1 MRTRGDKYLDDPFV
15 NNPALTTAPPSYRVV
30 LAGFMF
36 SLALTLL
43 ALLDVRRGF
52 LFVDYPVRTLFYVL
66 APSHALMLAG
76 GVAGMYASHR
86 GLRSREAH
94 LLQPSHLVRTLTFVI
109 LALLVIDLFVYR
121 GVLAARSM
129 TAGRVGL
136 DWMAAFGVAAWWKPV
151 AQATSYLLNV
161 WHATMLGLL
170 LSGLALTM
178 LPVFFT
184 SHIARNGFTGS
195 LLGALFALTQP
206 FCSCCSSVMAPS
218 LVRRGASTT
227 FLLSFILGAP
237 MLNITTITLALALLP
252 LPFAATR
259 ILAGLVVTVLVANL
273 VARLADR
280 WDRSD
285 VTKSAKTIEPARRS
299 GWLRRIGDVYL
310 GLLDLDRLMRQG
322 AVRTPSQL
330 FSQWLSV
337 SGRLGL
343 VLVPTLWLWSV
354 IASALFQALP
364 SAFGNNLPSVVLA
377 AFGGTFFMIST
388 WSEIPMAL
396 ELINAGYDGP
406 AAALL
411 VVLPAISLP
420 CMILLAGTLRR
431 VRMVAVLSA
440 AVMIVG
446 IVAGTMFL

>member
-1 MRTRGDKYLDDPFV
+1 MRSVATRTLDDPLV
-15 NNPALTTAPPSYRVV
+15 DSPGLTTTSPAYAAV
-30 LAGFMF
+30 LAGFMCC
-36 SLALTLL
+36 LALTLL
-43 ALLDVRRGF
+43 ALLDLRRGF
-52 LFVDYPVRTLFYVL
+52 LFADYSIRTLFYAL
-66 APSHALMLAG
+66 TPWHGLMLA
-76 GVAGMYASHR
+76 AGSTGMFVLHR
-86 GLRSREAH
+86 GLRRREAH
-94 LLQPSHLVRTLTFVI
+94 LQQPPHLVRTLTLMV
-109 LALLVIDLFVYR
+109 LAMLVIDLFVYR
-121 GVLAARSM
+121 GVPAARSI

-136 DWMAAFGVAAWWKPV
+136 DWMAAFGVTEWWRPI

-170 LSGLALTM
+170 LSGLALTV
-178 LPVFFT
+178 LPVFVT
-184 SHIARNGFTGS
+184 RHIARSGFTGS
-195 LLGALFALTQP
+195 LFGALFALPQP

-237 MLNITTITLALALLP
+237 MLNITTIALALALLP

-259 ILAGLVVTVLVANL
+259 IVAGVVVTILVTHL

-280 WDRSD
+280 WDRSAAATNTRT
-285 VTKSAKTIEPARRS
+285 VHPTRGP
-299 GWLRRIGDVYL
+299 GWLRRIGDIYL
-310 GLLDLDRLMRQG
+310 GLFDLDRLMRQG
-322 AVRTPSQL
+322 TVKTPSQF
-330 FSQWLSV
+330 FSTWLTV
-337 SGRLGL
+337 SGRLSL
-343 VLVPTLWLWSV
+343 VLVPTLWVWSV
-354 IASALFQALP
+354 IASVLFQALP

-420 CMILLAGTLRR
+420 CMMLLAGTLGRL
-431 VRMVAVLSA
+431 RMVVLLSA
-440 AVMIVG
+440 AVMLAG
-446 IVAGTMFL
+446 IVTGTMFL